1 MSTTPTEILETTLA
15 TIAETVPMDPTAATE
30 AALDIASIKDMMDA
44 FDPAALLP
52 DLGAIFGS
60 LAGVCRVAVMIGP
73 IVLLVL
79 GLAYLFFSPKEAN
92 YYFGYRC
99 YFGMGSVQA
108 WRFTQRFAGLVL
120 GITGLILTLTM
131 FTFSGNFAAMDVTEM
146 VWKAV
151 HYLVIEAAA
160 ALIATLVI
168 NVTAFA
174 LFNRRGEY
182 RRAVKKQKQAR
193 ENKKKNEELP

>member
-15 TIAETVPMDPTAATE
+15 TIAETVPIDPTAATE

-52 DLGAIFGS
+52 DLSAIFGG
-60 LAGVCRVAVMIGP
+60 LAPLCRGAVMIGP
-73 IVLLVL
+73 ILLLVL

-120 GITGLILTLTM
+120 GLTGLILTLTM
-131 FTFSGNFAAMDVTEM
+131 FTFSAGFAAMDVTDM

-151 HYLVIEAAA
+151 SYLLIEAIA
-160 ALIATLVI
+160 ALVANLAV
-168 NVTAFA
+168 NLTAMA

-182 RRAVKKQKQAR
+182 RRALKKQKQER
-193 ENKKKNEELP
+193 DERKNK